1 MHVGVV
7 LATVINPILVPLAA
21 VLSYSWIVSVAAGV
35 LRHKMVRMP
44 GAALTTVVA
53 CPVMLR

>member
-1 MHVGVV
+1 VV
-7 LATVINPILVPLAA
+7 EDTVINPILVPLAA
-21 VLSYSWIVSVAAGV
+21 VLSYSWIVSVATGV